1 MLKKRK
7 KLGPIVFF
15 IVLTVLTIIFS
26 GLLHLFNVQGE
37 YVTYSKVTSGLVNNV
52 IEVKNLFSLSG
63 IKYIVTHA
71 VKNFM

>member
-37 YVTYSKVTSGLVNNV
+37 YVTYSKVIS
-52 IEVKNLFSLSG
+52 
-63 IKYIVTHA
+63 
-71 VKNFM
+71 